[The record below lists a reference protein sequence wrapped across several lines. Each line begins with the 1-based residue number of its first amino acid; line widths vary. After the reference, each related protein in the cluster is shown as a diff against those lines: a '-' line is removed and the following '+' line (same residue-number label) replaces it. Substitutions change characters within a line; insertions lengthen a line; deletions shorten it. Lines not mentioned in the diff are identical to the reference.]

1 MNASGASGALGTFTL
16 MSFLR
21 FGFFRFSL
29 RFPMFGCDPDDLIIF
44 VQDLRIVFMDVGEH
58 ASAAVL
64 EPVFCVLE
72 ISSAF
77 RAQGVKRAV
86 AEEAVELLRFAG
98 IVAGEKFTF
107 FVLEK
112 GKLFL

>member
-1 MNASGASGALGTFTL
+1 MN
-16 MSFLR
+16 
-21 FGFFRFSL
+21 
-29 RFPMFGCDPDDLIIF
+29 
-44 VQDLRIVFMDVGEH
+44 VGEH

-64 EPVFCVLE
+64 EPVFRVLE

-77 RAQGVKRAV
+77 RAQGVKRTV

-112 GKLFL
+112 GKLFLQQFFDFFVCHNKPPCDFYYINSGWNRQAEEKVNSLR